1 MRIYANGVIHTLRG
15 RGAQAMLIEGGRV
28 AGVGTLAQMR
38 ALAGRECEEI
48 DLAGKCVVPGFND
61 SHCHLQ
67 HTGVTARRLNL
78 RGARSVEQIVERGRE
93 YIARNRPAPG
103 TWVVGDG
110 FDHNRFDVPALPT
123 RAVADAISREHP
135 VLLERVC
142 GHVGTLNTLALKML
156 GFDAATRV
164 DGGALDVDEDGELTG
179 VLRENALYRATFSVP
194 KTGSREELAEVL
206 AAAMREMNR
215 FGVTSVQ
222 SDDLEATALEELDEA
237 VALLRAQG
245 RMTLRLFE
253 EVQAPT
259 MAALQAFLQRGRRSG
274 AGDAWYKIGNVK
286 LLLDGSLGAG
296 TAWMREGYARGGRGI
311 CVYGDRELQALV
323 RLANGA
329 GMQIAFH
336 AIGDAAASQAVAAV
350 ELAQRQ
356 GRRDLRHR
364 LVHAQFLDDELIAR
378 LRFSGMGADIQPAF
392 TATDWKVARE
402 ALLADSLRMAY
413 RWRDLLRAGVPLGG
427 GSDSPVESCSPLWG
441 MYCAVT
447 RRDAEGRPRGGWLPQ
462 QRLTAAQALRL
473 YTTGGAYLSFEE
485 GQKGVLAPGA
495 LADFVVLSGDP
506 LAVGAEGLRAIRV
519 LETVVGGRSV
529 WREGAADTEPAAERL
544 APFSREGA

>member
-1 MRIYANGVIHTLRG
+1 
-15 RGAQAMLIEGGRV
+15 
-28 AGVGTLAQMR
+28 
-38 ALAGRECEEI
+38 
-48 DLAGKCVVPGFND
+48 
-61 SHCHLQ
+61 
-67 HTGVTARRLNL
+67 
-78 RGARSVEQIVERGRE
+78 
-93 YIARNRPAPG
+93 
-103 TWVVGDG
+103 
-110 FDHNRFDVPALPT
+110 
-123 RAVADAISREHP
+123 
-135 VLLERVC
+135 
-142 GHVGTLNTLALKML
+142 
-156 GFDAATRV
+156 
-164 DGGALDVDEDGELTG
+164 
-179 VLRENALYRATFSVP
+179 
-194 KTGSREELAEVL
+194 
-206 AAAMREMNR
+206 MNR

-392 TATDWKVARE
+392 TATE
-402 ALLADSLRMAY
+402 L
-413 RWRDLLRAGVPLGG
+413 
-427 GSDSPVESCSPLWG
+427 
-441 MYCAVT
+441 
-447 RRDAEGRPRGGWLPQ
+447 EGRP
-462 QRLTAAQALRL
+462 
-473 YTTGGAYLSFEE
+473 GGAFGRQPAHGLS
-485 GQKGVLAPGA
+485 LAGSA
-495 LADFVVLSGDP
+495 A
-506 LAVGAEGLRAIRV
+506 R
-519 LETVVGGRSV
+519 GRSPGRRIGQPG
-529 WREGAADTEPAAERL
+529 WRAVRRCGGCT
-544 APFSREGA
+544 AP